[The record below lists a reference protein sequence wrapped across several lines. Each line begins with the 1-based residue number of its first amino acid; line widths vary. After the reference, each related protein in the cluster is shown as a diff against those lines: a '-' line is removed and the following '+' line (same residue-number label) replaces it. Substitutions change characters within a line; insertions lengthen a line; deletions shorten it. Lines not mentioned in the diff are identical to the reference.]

1 MQDRD
6 LPLITG
12 EQNTKILL
20 LLIGGVGGI
29 QSGPNMLT
37 ELQQS
42 HRPHLNAL
50 ARKSITGLHQIAAPG
65 MTPAEEV
72 ALQVLL
78 HSRDQGPRS
87 WKEHFSIKACAITE
101 NTRYQEICRACDF
114 DVVDGAQG
122 TVATMQA
129 ACSCYPDYDF
139 ILVHVNETE
148 RMSRQGGY
156 YEKIKA
162 LEELDALVPQL
173 TALNPDVLA
182 VTGDYSCPTTHG
194 NITWHPVPLMV
205 HAKTGRYD
213 LVQSFDEIACA
224 AGALGVIRTQE
235 ILPLLFAHANRL
247 KSFTLKQVESWLI

>member
-1 MQDRD
+1 MQDPE
-6 LPLITG
+6 LPLVTM
-12 EQNTKILL
+12 EQNTKIIL

-50 ARKSITGLHQIAAPG
+50 TRKSISGLHQIAAPG
-65 MTPAEEV
+65 MTPAEGV
-72 ALQVLL
+72 ALQALL
-78 HSRDQGPRS
+78 HSRENSPHS

-101 NTRYQEICRACDF
+101 NPRYQEICRACDF
-114 DVVDGAQG
+114 EVVDSAHG
-122 TVATMQA
+122 TFATMQA
-129 ACSCYPDYDF
+129 AGSRYPDYDF

-162 LEELDALVPQL
+162 IEELDVLVPQL
-173 TALNPDVLA
+173 TALSPDVLA

-194 NITWHPVPLMV
+194 DITWHPVPLIV

-224 AGALGVIRTQE
+224 AGALGVIRTRD

-247 KSFTLKQVESWLI
+247 KSCTLKQVESWLI